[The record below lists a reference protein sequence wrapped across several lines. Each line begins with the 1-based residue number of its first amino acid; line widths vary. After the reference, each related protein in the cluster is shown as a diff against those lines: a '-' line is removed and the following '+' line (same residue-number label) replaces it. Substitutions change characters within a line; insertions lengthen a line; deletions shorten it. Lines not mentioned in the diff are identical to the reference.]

1 MRTSTVIALLL
12 SAVLSAGCST
22 EPENTNIP
30 GAPVSF
36 IIAPTPTGADNA
48 LAVDGNAKL
57 YDKTHP
63 AVLSAGY
70 GRYGY
75 AGVIVVRA
83 YDGVLY
89 AFDAC
94 CTYEAEQNAQLAPD
108 GYLATCP
115 LCKSSFEIGNGSGYA
130 LPDAKA
136 GQPLKRY
143 KAYPCGNNEYR
154 IINQ

>member
-1 MRTSTVIALLL
+1 MRTCVSILLL
-12 SAVLSAGCST
+12 WSVLLLTGCSA

-36 IIAPTPTGADNA
+36 IIAPTPAGADNT
-48 LAVDGNAKL
+48 LAVDGNARL
-57 YDKTHP
+57 YDATHP

-83 YDGVLY
+83 YDGALY

-94 CTYEAEQNAQLAPD
+94 CTYEAEKSAQLVPD

-115 LCKSSFEIGNGSGYA
+115 KCGSSFAIGDGSGYA
-130 LPDAKA
+130 LPGAKA
-136 GQPLKRY
+136 EQPLKRY
-143 KAYPCGNNEYR
+143 KAYPNGSNEYR